1 VTAYVQTILRAAE
14 HLAAGR
20 GLNYRQRL
28 QLERAVFR
36 LTSAHTMRALGW
48 CLQSMAVGARDQL
61 FAYCEVSGVEADD
74 PRLVIVN
81 RGFAVMRLI
90 ASIANA
96 DPYVLNENISR
107 IIHRYST
114 GVATLPSALH
124 EFVAAQS
131 QSTSEYEAVVDN
143 QGGQSEPGQKAN

>member
-1 VTAYVQTILRAAE
+1 MKSYAETILQAAE
-14 HLAAGR
+14 DLAAGR
-20 GLNYRQRL
+20 GLPYRQRL

-36 LTSAHTMRALGW
+36 ITAAHTMRAFAW
-48 CLQSMAVGARDQL
+48 TLQSMAVTARDQFL
-61 FAYCEVSGVEADD
+61 GYCEAMEVPADD
-74 PRLVIVN
+74 PRLVLID
-81 RGFAVMRLI
+81 RGFAVMRLV

-124 EFVAAQS
+124 EFVAAHAP
-131 QSTSEYEAVVDN
+131 STSDVTTQTKSD
-143 QGGQSEPGQKAN
+143 